1 MYLCVQKKN
10 VNMNIENKLVGSVI
24 NGLKALYG
32 QEVAAA
38 QVQLQ
43 KTKREFEGHLTL
55 VVFPFLRMS
64 KKGPEQTAQEIGE
77 YLQANEPAVAAFNVI
92 KGFLNLTIASSAWI
106 ELLNVIHADEQ
117 YGITAADDNS
127 PLVMIE
133 YSSPN
138 TNKPL
143 HLGHVRNNLLGNALA
158 NIVMANGN
166 KVVKTNIVNDRGIH
180 ICKSM
185 LAWKLYGNGETP
197 ESSGKKGDHL
207 VGDYY
212 VSFDKH
218 YKAEVAELM
227 KGGMTKEEAEAA
239 SPLMNEAREM
249 LVKWEAGDPEVRALW
264 TMMNNWV
271 YAGFDETY
279 RKMGVSFDKI
289 YYESNTYL
297 EGKEKVIEG
306 LEKGFFYKKED
317 GSVWADLTG
326 EGLDHKLLLRA
337 DGTSVYMTQDIGTAK
352 LRFADYPIDKMIY
365 VVGNEQNYHF
375 QVLSILLDKL
385 GFEWGKSLVHFSYGM
400 VELPE
405 GKMKSREGTVVD
417 ADDLMEEMIATAK
430 ETSQELGKLDGLTK
444 EEADDIARI
453 VGLGALKYF
462 ILKVDA
468 RKNMTF
474 NPKESI
480 DFNGNTGPFIQYT
493 YARIQSVLR
502 KAAESGIVIPAQ
514 LPAGIELSEKEEG
527 LIQMVADFAAVV
539 AQAGMDY
546 SPSVIANYTYDLVKE
561 YNQFYHDFSILRE
574 ENEAVKIFR
583 VALSANVAKVVRLGM
598 GLLGIE
604 VPVRM

>member
-1 MYLCVQKKN
+1 MK
-10 VNMNIENKLVGSVI
+10 IEEKLTAAVVS
-24 NGLKALYG
+24 GLKALYG
-32 QEVAAA
+32 QDVPAA

-43 KTKREFEGHLTL
+43 KTKKEFEGHLTL

-64 KKGPEQTAQEIGE
+64 RKGPEQTAQEIGE
-77 YLQANEPAVAAFNVI
+77 YLTAHEPAVAAYNVI
-92 KGFLNLTIASSAWI
+92 KGFLNLTVAPAAWI
-106 ELLNVIHADEQ
+106 ELLDDIHAQEQ
-117 YGITAADDNS
+117 YGLTAATPES

-158 NIVMANGN
+158 NIIAANGN
-166 KVVKTNIVNDRGIH
+166 RVVKTNIVNDRGIH

-185 LAWKLYGNGETP
+185 LAWLKYGNGETP

-207 VGDYY
+207 IGDYY
-212 VSFDKH
+212 VAFDKH
-218 YKAEVAELM
+218 YKAEVNELM
-227 KGGMTKEEAEAA
+227 EQGMTKEEAEAA
-239 SPLMNEAREM
+239 SPLMKEAREM

-264 TMMNNWV
+264 KKMNDWV

-279 RKMGVSFDKI
+279 RMMGVSFDKI

-297 EGKEKVIEG
+297 EGKKKVLEG
-306 LEKGFFYKKED
+306 LDKGLFYRKED
-317 GSVWADLTG
+317 GSVWADLTN
-326 EGLDHKLLLRA
+326 EGLDHKLLLRS
-337 DGTSVYMTQDIGTAK
+337 DGTSVYMTQDIGTAEQ
-352 LRFADYPIDKMIY
+352 RFADYPIDKMIY

-375 QVLSILLDKL
+375 QVLSILLDRL

-417 ADDLMEEMIATAK
+417 ADDLMAEMIATAR
-430 ETSQELGKLDGLTK
+430 ETSGDLGKLEGLTP
-444 EEADDIARI
+444 EEAEDIARI

-493 YARIQSVLR
+493 YARIRSVLR
-502 KAAESGIVIPAQ
+502 KAAE
-514 LPAGIELSEKEEG
+514 AGITLPESLLNYNLPISQRITISTKEEG
-527 LIQMVADFAAVV
+527 LVQMLADFAAVV
-539 AQAGMDY
+539 RQAGTDY
-546 SPSVIANYTYDLVKE
+546 SPSVIANYCYDLVKE

-574 ENEAVKIFR
+574 ENEAVRQFR
-583 VALSANVAKVVRLGM
+583 LVLSAEVAKIVKLGM

-604 VPVRM
+604 VPERM

>member
-1 MYLCVQKKN
+1 MK
-10 VNMNIENKLVGSVI
+10 IEDKLVASVI
-24 NGLKALYG
+24 SGLKALYG
-32 QEVAAA
+32 QEVPEKM
-38 QVQLQ
+38 VQMQ
-43 KTKREFEGHLTL
+43 KTKKEFEGHLTL
-55 VVFPFLRMS
+55 VVFPFLKMS

-77 YLQANEPAVAAFNVI
+77 YLKANDPAVAAFNVI
-92 KGFLNLTIASSAWI
+92 KGFLNLTIASATWI
-106 ELLNVIHADEQ
+106 ELLNEIQADEQ
-117 YGITAADDNS
+117 YGLMQVTDAS

-158 NIVMANGN
+158 NIVAANGN

-185 LAWKLYGNGETP
+185 LAWKKYGNGETP
-197 ESSGKKGDHL
+197 ETSGKKGDHL

-218 YKAEVAELM
+218 YKAEVKELM
-227 KGGMTKEEAEAA
+227 AKFTAQGMSGDEAKAKAEAE
-239 SPLMNEAREM
+239 SPLMQEAREM
-249 LVKWEAGDPEVRALW
+249 LVKWEAGDPEVRGLW
-264 TMMNNWV
+264 EMMNNWV

-279 RKMGVSFDKI
+279 KKMGVSFDKI

-297 EGKEKVIEG
+297 EGKEKVMEG

-317 GSVWADLTG
+317 GSVWADLTA
-326 EGLDHKLLLRA
+326 EGLDHKLLLRG

-352 LRFADYPIDKMIY
+352 LRFADYPINKMIY
-365 VVGNEQNYHF
+365 VVGNEQNHHF

-430 ETSQELGKLDGLTK
+430 ETSQELGKLDGLTQ

-502 KAAESGIVIPAQ
+502 KAAESGIVIPEQ
-514 LPAGIELSEKEEG
+514 IPAGIELSEKEEG

-539 AQAGMDY
+539 KQAGEDY
-546 SPSVIANYTYDLVKE
+546 SPSIIANYTYDLVKE
-561 YNQFYHDFSILRE
+561 YNQFYHDYSILRE
-574 ENEAVKIFR
+574 ENEAVKVFR
-583 VALSANVAKVVRLGM
+583 IALSANVAKIVRLGM
-598 GLLGIE
+598 NLLGIE
-604 VPVRM
+604 VPSRM

>member
-1 MYLCVQKKN
+1 MK
-10 VNMNIENKLVGSVI
+10 IEDKLVASVI
-24 NGLKALYG
+24 SGLKALYG
-32 QEVAAA
+32 QEVPEKM
-38 QVQLQ
+38 VQMQ
-43 KTKREFEGHLTL
+43 KTKKEFEGHLTL
-55 VVFPFLRMS
+55 VVFPFLKMS

-77 YLQANEPAVAAFNVI
+77 YLKANDPAVAAFNVI
-92 KGFLNLTIASSAWI
+92 KGFLNLTIASATWI
-106 ELLNVIHADEQ
+106 ELLNEIQADEQ
-117 YGITAADDNS
+117 YGLMQVTDAS

-158 NIVMANGN
+158 NIVAANGN

-185 LAWKLYGNGETP
+185 LAWKKYGNGETP
-197 ESSGKKGDHL
+197 ETSGKKGDHL

-218 YKAEVAELM
+218 YKAEVKELM
-227 KGGMTKEEAEAA
+227 AKFTAQGMSDDEAKAKAEAE
-239 SPLMNEAREM
+239 SPLMQEAREM
-249 LVKWEAGDPEVRALW
+249 LVKWEAGDPEVRGLW
-264 TMMNNWV
+264 EMMNNWV

-279 RKMGVSFDKI
+279 KKMGVGFDKI

-297 EGKEKVIEG
+297 EGKEKVMEG

-317 GSVWADLTG
+317 GSVWADLTA
-326 EGLDHKLLLRA
+326 EGLDHKLLLRG

-352 LRFADYPIDKMIY
+352 LRFADYPINKMIY

-430 ETSQELGKLDGLTK
+430 ETSQELGKLDGLTQ

-502 KAAESGIVIPAQ
+502 KAAESGIVIPEQ
-514 LPAGIELSEKEEG
+514 IPAGIELSEKEEG

-539 AQAGMDY
+539 KQAGEDY
-546 SPSVIANYTYDLVKE
+546 SPSIIANYTYDLVKE

-574 ENEAVKIFR
+574 ENEAVKVFR
-583 VALSANVAKVVRLGM
+583 IALSANVAKVVRLGM

-604 VPVRM
+604 VPSRM

>member
-1 MYLCVQKKN
+1 
-10 VNMNIENKLVGSVI
+10 MNIEQKLVSSVI
-24 NGLKALYG
+24 GGLKALYG
-32 QEVAAA
+32 QDVPAA

-43 KTKREFEGHLTL
+43 KTKKEFEGHLTL

-64 KKGPEQTAQEIGE
+64 KKGPDQTAREIGE
-77 YLQANEPAVAAFNVI
+77 YLQANEPSVAAFNVI

-106 ELLNVIHADEQ
+106 ELLNGIPADKQ
-117 YGITAADDNS
+117 YGIVAAPDNS

-158 NIVMANGN
+158 NIVAANGN

-185 LAWKLYGNGETP
+185 LAWQKYGNGETP

-207 VGDYY
+207 IGDYY

-218 YKAEVAELM
+218 YKAEVKELM
-227 KGGMTKEEAEAA
+227 AKFQSEGMNEEEAKAKAEAE
-239 SPLMNEAREM
+239 SPLMKEAREM
-249 LVKWEAGDPEVRALW
+249 LVKWEANDPEVRALW
-264 TMMNNWV
+264 KKMNDWV

-279 RKMGVSFDKI
+279 RMMGVTFDKI

-297 EGKEKVIEG
+297 EGKEKVMEG
-306 LEKGFFYKKED
+306 LEKGFFYRKED

-385 GFEWGKSLVHFSYGM
+385 GFEWGKGLVHFSYGM

-417 ADDLMEEMIATAK
+417 ADDLMAEMIDTAK
-430 ETSQELGKLDGLTK
+430 ETSNELGKLDGLTK
-444 EEADDIARI
+444 EEADNIARI

-502 KAAESGIVIPAQ
+502 KAKEAGIEIPAQ

-527 LIQMVADFAAVV
+527 LIQMVADFAAIVK
-539 AQAGMDY
+539 QAGEDY
-546 SPSVIANYTYDLVKE
+546 SPSIIANYTYDLVKE

-574 ENEAVKIFR
+574 ENEAVKVFR
-583 VALSANVAKVVRLGM
+583 LALSENVAKVVRLGM

-604 VPVRM
+604 VPDRM

>member
-1 MYLCVQKKN
+1 
-10 VNMNIENKLVGSVI
+10 MNIEQKLVSSVI
-24 NGLKALYG
+24 GGLKALYG
-32 QEVAAA
+32 QDVPAA

-43 KTKREFEGHLTL
+43 KTKKEFEGHLTL

-77 YLQANEPAVAAFNVI
+77 YLQANEPSVAAFNVI

-106 ELLNVIHADEQ
+106 ELLNGIHADKQ
-117 YGITAADDNS
+117 YGIVAATDNS

-158 NIVMANGN
+158 NIVAANGN

-185 LAWKLYGNGETP
+185 LAWQKYGNGETP

-207 VGDYY
+207 IGDYY

-218 YKAEVAELM
+218 YKAEVKELM
-227 KGGMTKEEAEAA
+227 AKFQSEGMNEEEAKAKAEAE
-239 SPLMNEAREM
+239 SPLMKEAREM
-249 LVKWEAGDPEVRALW
+249 LVKWEANDPEVRALW
-264 TMMNNWV
+264 KKMNDWV

-279 RKMGVSFDKI
+279 RMMGVTFDKI

-297 EGKEKVIEG
+297 EGKEKVMEG
-306 LEKGFFYKKED
+306 LEKGFFYRKED

-385 GFEWGKSLVHFSYGM
+385 GFEWGKGLVHFSYGM

-417 ADDLMEEMIATAK
+417 ADDLMAEMIDTAK
-430 ETSQELGKLDGLTK
+430 ETSNELGKLDGLTK
-444 EEADDIARI
+444 EEADNIARI

-502 KAAESGIVIPAQ
+502 KAKEAGLEIPAQ
-514 LPAGIELSEKEEG
+514 LPVGIELSEKEEG
-527 LIQMVADFAAVV
+527 LIQMVADFAAIVK
-539 AQAGMDY
+539 QAGEDY
-546 SPSVIANYTYDLVKE
+546 SPSIIANYTYDLVKE

-583 VALSANVAKVVRLGM
+583 LALSENVAKVVRLGM
-598 GLLGIE
+598 GLLLSLIHI
-604 VPVRM
+604 

>member
-1 MYLCVQKKN
+1 
-10 VNMNIENKLVGSVI
+10 MNIEEKLVKAVTD
-24 NGLKALYG
+24 GLKALYG
-32 QEVAAA
+32 QEVPAA

-64 KKGPEQTAQEIGE
+64 RKGPEQTAQEIGA
-77 YLQANEPAVAAFNVI
+77 YLQANEPMVAAFNVI
-92 KGFLNLTIASSAWI
+92 KGFLNLTIASAAWI
-106 ELLNVIHADEQ
+106 ELLNGIQADEQ
-117 YGITAADDNS
+117 YGLTPATPES

-158 NIVMANGN
+158 NIIAANGN
-166 KVVKTNIVNDRGIH
+166 RVVKTNIVNDRGIH

-185 LAWKLYGNGETP
+185 LAWLKYGNGETP

-207 VGDYY
+207 IGDYY
-212 VSFDKH
+212 VAFDKH
-218 YKAEVAELM
+218 YKAEVKELTAKYLAEGL
-227 KGGMTKEEAEAA
+227 TEEEAKAKAEAE
-239 SPLMNEAREM
+239 SPLMKEAREM
-249 LVKWEAGDPEVRALW
+249 LVKWEAGDAEVRALW
-264 TMMNNWV
+264 KKMNDWV

-279 RKMGVSFDKI
+279 RLMGVTFDKI
-289 YYESNTYL
+289 YYESETYL
-297 EGKEKVIEG
+297 EGKEKVMEG
-306 LEKGFFYKKED
+306 LTKGFFYRKED

-417 ADDLMEEMIATAK
+417 ADDLMAEMIATAK
-430 ETSQELGKLDGLTK
+430 ETSNELGKLDGLTQA
-444 EEADDIARI
+444 EADDIARI

-502 KAAESGIVIPAQ
+502 KAAEAGIVLPAQ

-527 LIQMVADFAAVV
+527 LIQMVADFAAIVR
-539 AQAGMDY
+539 QAGEDY

-574 ENEAVKIFR
+574 ENEAVKVFR
-583 VALSANVAKVVRLGM
+583 LVLSQNVAKVVRLGM

-604 VPVRM
+604 VPERM

>member
-1 MYLCVQKKN
+1 MD
-10 VNMNIENKLVGSVI
+10 IEQKLVAAVQGA
-24 NGLKALYG
+24 LKALYG
-32 QEVAAA
+32 QDVPAE

-43 KTKREFEGHLTL
+43 KTKKEFKGHLTL

-64 KKGPEQTAQEIGE
+64 RKAPEQTAQEIGNYLKDNTNVVAE
-77 YLQANEPAVAAFNVI
+77 YNVV
-92 KGFLNLTIASSAWI
+92 KGFLNLTIASQAWI
-106 ELLNVIHADEQ
+106 ELLEAIRSDEQ
-117 YGITAADDNS
+117 YGLTKADEKS

-158 NIVMANGN
+158 NIIAANGN
-166 KVVKTNIVNDRGIH
+166 RVVKTNIVNDRGIH

-185 LAWKLYGNGETP
+185 LAWLKYGNGETP

-207 VGDYY
+207 IGDYY
-212 VSFDKH
+212 VAFDKH
-218 YKAEVAELM
+218 FKAEVKELM
-227 KGGMTKEEAEAA
+227 AQYLAQGLTEEEAKAKAEAE
-239 SPLMNEAREM
+239 SPLMKEARQM

-264 TMMNNWV
+264 QRMNDWV

-279 RKMGVSFDKI
+279 ARMGVSFDKI

-297 EGKEKVIEG
+297 EGKKKVLEG
-306 LEKGFFYKKED
+306 LEKGLFYRKED
-317 GSVWADLTG
+317 GSVWADLTPQ
-326 EGLDHKLLLRA
+326 GLDHKLLLRA
-337 DGTSVYMTQDIGTAK
+337 DGTSVYMTQDIGTAEQ
-352 LRFADYPIDKMIY
+352 RFSDFPIDKMIY

-375 QVLSILLDKL
+375 QVLSILLDRL

-417 ADDLMEEMIATAK
+417 ADDLMDEMVNTAR
-430 ETSQELGKLDGLTK
+430 ETSNELGKLDGLTPD
-444 EEADDIARI
+444 EAENIARI

-493 YARIQSVLR
+493 YARIRSVLR
-502 KAAESGIVIPAQ
+502 KAAEQGIT
-514 LPAGIELSEKEEG
+514 LPDTLHTGIELSEKEEG
-527 LIQMVADFAAVV
+527 LVQMLADFTAVV
-539 AQAGMDY
+539 RQAGTDY
-546 SPSVIANYTYDLVKE
+546 LPSVIANYCYNLVKE

-574 ENEAVKIFR
+574 ENADVKAFR
-583 VALSANVAKVVRLGM
+583 LALSAEVAKIVRLGM

-604 VPVRM
+604 VPERM